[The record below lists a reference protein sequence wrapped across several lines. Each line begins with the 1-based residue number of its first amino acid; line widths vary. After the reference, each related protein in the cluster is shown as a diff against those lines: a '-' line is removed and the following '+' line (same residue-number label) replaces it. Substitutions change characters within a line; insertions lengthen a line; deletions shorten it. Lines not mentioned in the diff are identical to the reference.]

1 MAGHTIIINLPGS
14 PGGVKDGL
22 SVIEP
27 LLIHAV
33 EQARGGGDHPRSA

>member
-27 LLIHAV
+27 ILIHAV
-33 EQARGGGDHPRSA
+33 EQALGGGDHARVL